1 MFDQAVEPLFVT
13 AMVTVPET
21 VEPLLG
27 ELIETAPEVVPPLAT
42 VTVIPPEPVGL
53 PDESKA
59 VASRL

>member
-1 MFDQAVEPLFVT
+1 VEPLLVT
-13 AMVTVPET
+13 EMVTVPET

-27 ELIETAPEVVPPLAT
+27 EPIETAPELVPPLDT

-59 VASRL
+59 VASRV